1 VGTSNS
7 RVALVTGAGGGMG
20 SATVLRLV
28 KDGFRI
34 AGFDA
39 NRDTLSQAMDQVD
52 AEHSSHVVDM
62 TDEVAVRHG
71 VAEVEAVLG
80 RIDVLV
86 NLIGWCE
93 THPFVQESSDY
104 WRTIIDVN
112 FLSILFVT
120 HAVLP
125 AMIEGR
131 QGKLVNVS
139 SDAARVGQSGEAVYA
154 GAKGAVISF
163 TKSLARE
170 LARYNITANCTA
182 PGPTDTPLESLQ
194 DPDSVQRI
202 IRHIP
207 FRRMARPEEQA
218 DAIAFLCSPA
228 ADYITGQVLSV
239 SGGLT
244 MC

>member
-1 VGTSNS
+1 VATSNS

-20 SATVLRLV
+20 SATVVRLA

-39 NRDTLSQAMDQVD
+39 NRDTLSQAMDQVG
-52 AEHSSHVVDM
+52 AEHFSHVVDM
-62 TDEVAVRHG
+62 TDEDAVRQG
-71 VAEVEAVLG
+71 VAEAEAVLG
-80 RIDVLV
+80 HVDVLV

-112 FLSILFVT
+112 FRSVLFVT

-125 AMIEGR
+125 AMIERR

-170 LARYNITANCTA
+170 LARHNITANCTA